1 MTFPFR
7 AILSALLTLACLTG
21 TSLQAHAGYAAG
33 TQEEYALKAQ
43 LLVELAAYVKWPP
56 KEHPGQTFVIAV
68 IGRSPFGNALL
79 DYAAGHS
86 VQGRRIEIQ
95 HWRWPDQA
103 RDCDLAF
110 ICGSE
115 QAWAGEILAWSAT
128 RAVLTAC
135 ESSSLAQQGV
145 MVGLVLE
152 TGKVKIYL
160 NRQAMLDQKF
170 TASSL
175 LLGLATLVGPDRPAK

>member
-1 MTFPFR
+1 MTIPFR
-7 AILSALLTLACLTG
+7 AILSALLALACVTG
-21 TSLQAHAGYAAG
+21 SSLHARAG
-33 TQEEYALKAQ
+33 FASATQEEYALKAQ
-43 LLVELAAYVKWPP
+43 LLVELAAYVKWPAR
-56 KEHPGQTFVIAV
+56 EHPGRTFVIA
-68 IGRSPFGNALL
+68 ILGRSPFGNALL

-95 HWRWPDQA
+95 HWKWPDQA

-115 QAWAGEILAWSAT
+115 EAWAGEIIAWSGG

-135 ESSSLAQQGV
+135 ESAGLTQQGV

>member
-1 MTFPFR
+1 MPFPFR
-7 AILSALLTLACLTG
+7 AILSAMLALACLAG
-21 TSLQAHAGYAAG
+21 SNLRAHAGFASG

-56 KEHPGQTFVIAV
+56 RDHPGKTFVIAV

-95 HWRWPDQA
+95 HWKWPDQT
-103 RDCDLAF
+103 RDCDMAF
-110 ICGSE
+110 ICSSE
-115 QAWAGEILAWSAT
+115 QAWAAEILAWSSG
-128 RAVLTAC
+128 RGVLTAS
-135 ESSSLAQQGV
+135 ESSALTQQGV

-160 NRQAMLDQKF
+160 NRQIMLDQKF